1 SNEPT
6 ATSSGN
12 ISHSSTSPSNSMSVI
27 NNNQSLQYTQNP
39 QFPSQEPECLFYYR
53 PNNDVQ
59 IYLIT
64 YKEITFNELISQ

>member
-6 ATSSGN
+6 ATSSEN
-12 ISHSSTSPSNSMSVI
+12 ISYLSISPSNSMSVI
-27 NNNQSLQYTQNP
+27 NDNQSLQLTQNP
-39 QFPSQEPECLFYYR
+39 QFPSQEPECSFYYR
-53 PNNDVQ
+53 SNNDVQ